1 MFTIE
6 RVFRVVVFLG
16 VVGLLLTGTGQAAN
30 AQKAPK
36 DYSRLVFD
44 ASKRKKT
51 KSQITDFLSYSAYA
65 NLRYQGERN
74 IRLDDG
80 RSDYSDEIAG
90 YLGLA
95 MKADLSSRIMAFGH
109 VELDIR
115 QKTTHSKSYP
125 TKSKL
130 KVKEA
135 LLSVRLTD
143 NQTISAG
150 RLRFADTN
158 KSMADAS
165 VDGVH
170 YAFKTPDSALELAL
184 FRDVFKDRGTYA
196 MLHATRFSKTQSTGF
211 YVLAEENGQDQRL
224 HLAAYLNRK
233 PTSDLSYTLNGAAVF
248 GDAANGETA
257 GFAVDFRAMK
267 SFSDQPG
274 KPQIT
279 FGFAAGTKGYRP
291 SGLQSNKTYD
301 GGQTQFHR
309 FGYVFQP
316 ELTNMAIATIGLG
329 LRPSRKFSLD
339 LYGHA
344 YSQLSRSTQSPDA
357 RVSGAVT
364 GRSTYLGSEV
374 SLVGAWR
381 PNKKSKVEFGVGV
394 FKPGKAFT
402 NREPAKRFYAR
413 FTTYF

>member
-1 MFTIE
+1 MLTIE
-6 RVFRVVVFLG
+6 RVMRVVTVLG
-16 VVGLLLTGTGQAAN
+16 VVGLVLTGTGQTAS

-36 DYSRLVFD
+36 DQSRLVFD

-51 KSQITDFLSYSAYA
+51 KSQITEYLSYSSYA
-65 NLRYQGERN
+65 SVRYKGERN

-80 RSDYSDEIAG
+80 RSDYSDEFAA
-90 YLGLA
+90 YLGFA
-95 MKADLSSRIMAFGH
+95 VRANLSSRIMAFGH
-109 VELDIR
+109 AELDIR
-115 QKTTHSKSYP
+115 QKKTHTKSYP
-125 TKSKL
+125 AKTKL

-135 LLSVRLTD
+135 LLALRLTS

-150 RLRFADTN
+150 RLRFTDTN

-196 MLHATRFSKTQSTGF
+196 MLHTTRFSKTHNSGI

-233 PTSDLSYTLNGAAVF
+233 PTSNLRYTLNGAAVF
-248 GDAANGETA
+248 GDAANGETS
-257 GFAVDFRAMK
+257 GFAMDFRAMHR
-267 SFSDQPG
+267 FSGQPG
-274 KPQIT
+274 KLQAT
-279 FGFAAGTKGYRP
+279 LGFAVGTKGYRP

-301 GGQTQFHR
+301 GGQTQFNR

-316 ELTNMAIATIGLG
+316 ELTNMAVATIGLG

-344 YSQLSRSTQSPDA
+344 YTQLNRSTQSPDA
-357 RVSGAVT
+357 RVTGAVT
-364 GRSTYLGSEV
+364 GRSKYLGSEV

-381 PNKKSKVEFGVGV
+381 PSKKTKVEFGAGV
-394 FKPGKAFT
+394 FKPGKAFAS
-402 NREPAKRFYAR
+402 REPAKRFYAR

>member
-1 MFTIE
+1 MLMIE
-6 RVFRVVVFLG
+6 RVSRVVTVLG
-16 VVGLLLTGTGQAAN
+16 VVGLVLTGTGQTAS

-36 DYSRLVFD
+36 DHSRLAFD

-51 KSQITDFLSYSAYA
+51 KTKITEYLSYSAYA
-65 NLRYQGERN
+65 SARYQGERN

-80 RSDYSDEIAG
+80 RSDYSDEFAA
-90 YLGLA
+90 YLGVTVRA
-95 MKADLSSRIMAFGH
+95 HLSSRIMAFGH
-109 VELDIR
+109 TELDIR
-115 QKTTHSKSYP
+115 QKTTHSKSYAAE
-125 TKSKL
+125 TKL

-135 LLSVRLTD
+135 LLAVRLTS

-170 YAFKTPDSALELAL
+170 YAFKAPNSALELAL

-196 MLHATRFSKTQSTGF
+196 MLHTTRFSKTQSSGF

-233 PTSDLSYTLNGAAVF
+233 PSSNLSYTLNGAAVF
-248 GDAANGETA
+248 GDAANGETS
-257 GFAVDFRAMK
+257 GFAIDVRAMHR
-267 SFSDQPG
+267 FSGQLG
-274 KPQIT
+274 KPQVT

-316 ELTNMAIATIGLG
+316 ELTNMAVATVGLG

-344 YSQLSRSTQSPDA
+344 YAQLNRSTQSPDA
-357 RVSGAVT
+357 RVTGAMT
-364 GRSTYLGSEV
+364 GRSAYLGSEV

-381 PNKKSKVEFGVGV
+381 PSKKTKVEFGAGV
-394 FKPGKAFT
+394 FKPGKAFA
-402 NREPAKRFYAR
+402 NRDPAKRFYAR

>member
-1 MFTIE
+1 MLTSK
-6 RVFRVVVFLG
+6 RVVQVISVFG
-16 VVGLLLTGTGQAAN
+16 VVGLVLTGTSQKAS

-36 DYSRLVFD
+36 DHSRLAFD

-51 KSQITDFLSYSAYA
+51 KSLITDYLSYSSYA
-65 NLRYQGERN
+65 SVRYQGERN

-80 RSDYSDEIAG
+80 RSDYSDEFAG
-90 YLGLA
+90 YLGVALRA
-95 MKADLSSRIMAFGH
+95 NLSPAVMAFGH
-109 VELDIR
+109 AELDIR

-135 LLSVRLTD
+135 LLAVRLTST
-143 NQTISAG
+143 QTISAG

-170 YAFKTPDSALELAL
+170 YAFKTAEGALEVAL
-184 FRDVFKDRGTYA
+184 FRDIFKDRGTYA
-196 MLHATRFSKTQSTGF
+196 MLHKTRFSKTHSSGV
-211 YVLAEENGQDQRL
+211 YILAEETGRDQRL
-224 HLAAYLNRK
+224 HMAAYLNRK
-233 PTSDLSYTLNGAAVF
+233 PTSNLSYALNGAAVI
-248 GDAANGETA
+248 GDATNRETS
-257 GFAVDFRAMK
+257 GFAVDFRAMHR
-267 SFSDQPG
+267 FSDQPG

-279 FGFAAGTKGYRP
+279 LGFAAGTKGFRP

-301 GGQTQFHR
+301 GGQTQFNR

-316 ELTNMAIATIGLG
+316 ELTNMAVATIGLG
-329 LRPSRKFSLD
+329 LRPSRTFSLD
-339 LYGHA
+339 LCGHA
-344 YSQLSRSTQSPDA
+344 YSQLSRSTSSPDA

-364 GRSTYLGSEV
+364 GRSAYLGSEL

-381 PNKKSKVEFGVGV
+381 PSKKTKVEFGAGV
-394 FKPGKAFT
+394 FKPGNAFT
-402 NREPAKRFYAR
+402 NREPVKRFYAR

>member
-1 MFTIE
+1 MLMIE
-6 RVFRVVVFLG
+6 RVSRVVTVLG
-16 VVGLLLTGTGQAAN
+16 VVGLVLTGTGQTAS

-36 DYSRLVFD
+36 DHSRLAFD

-51 KSQITDFLSYSAYA
+51 KTQITEYLSYSAYA
-65 NLRYQGERN
+65 SARYQGERN

-80 RSDYSDEIAG
+80 RSDYSDEFAA
-90 YLGLA
+90 YLGVTVRA
-95 MKADLSSRIMAFGH
+95 HLSSRIMAFGH
-109 VELDIR
+109 TELDIR
-115 QKTTHSKSYP
+115 QKTTHSKSYAAE
-125 TKSKL
+125 TKL

-135 LLSVRLTD
+135 LLAVRLTS

-170 YAFKTPDSALELAL
+170 YAFKAPNSALELAL

-196 MLHATRFSKTQSTGF
+196 MLHTTRFSKTQSSGF

-233 PTSDLSYTLNGAAVF
+233 PSSNLSYTLNGAAVF
-248 GDAANGETA
+248 GDAANGETS
-257 GFAVDFRAMK
+257 GFAIDVRAMHR
-267 SFSDQPG
+267 FSGQLG
-274 KPQIT
+274 KPQVT

-316 ELTNMAIATIGLG
+316 ELTNMAVATVGLG

-344 YSQLSRSTQSPDA
+344 YAQLNRSTQSPDA
-357 RVSGAVT
+357 RVTGAMT
-364 GRSTYLGSEV
+364 GRSAYLGSEV

-381 PNKKSKVEFGVGV
+381 PSKKTKVEFGAGV
-394 FKPGKAFT
+394 FKPGKAFA
-402 NREPAKRFYAR
+402 NRDPAKRFYAR